1 MNEMV
6 TLLSRDAGMSTRSS
20 PSPNIVS
27 FVGAASPSRAHLL
40 VNCVSDVLARQHG
53 LELASLDLANAGKH
67 FGFVDRTRLDAQ
79 SLYLIERIE
88 GADAVVVGMPVY
100 QGSYP
105 GLFKHVFDIIHPAA
119 LCDKPV
125 LLTAVG
131 GGLRHMLMIEH
142 QLRPL
147 FSFFEAATVPTAIY
161 ASAGEITPG
170 ADLGPTLSARVADAT
185 AQFAALVRLKSS
197 RLKGYQDGTKRNG

>member
-1 MNEMV
+1 
-6 TLLSRDAGMSTRSS
+6 MSTRL
-20 PSPNIVS
+20 PTSPNIVS

-40 VNCVSDVLARQHG
+40 VKCVSEVLARQHG
-53 LELASLDLANAGKH
+53 LELASLDLANAGEQL
-67 FGFVDRTRLDAQ
+67 GFVDRTKLDER
-79 SLYLIERIE
+79 SLSLIERIE

-119 LCDKPV
+119 LRDKPV

-147 FSFFEAATVPTAIY
+147 FGFFEAATVPTAVY
-161 ASAGEITPG
+161 ASAAEITPG
-170 ADLGPTLSARVADAT
+170 ADLDTTLSARIADAT
-185 AQFAALVRLKSS
+185 EQFAALVRLKST
-197 RLKGYQDGTKRNG
+197 RLKGYQDGTTRHG